1 VEHGRLS
8 QVGGFWVMELDGA
21 PAERGRAAGQL
32 VGEQVRWLLPRYL
45 KKVASAS
52 RLSAAHKERV
62 AALAAEIPRPQFDQ
76 INAYA
81 EAARVDRT
89 TLFAVNLAPEVQ
101 ASLAC
106 SCMGVTPERSR
117 DGMVRLARNLDWPG
131 NELLAD
137 AGLVVVESGGGHRF
151 ASFGWP
157 GLVGVVTGM
166 NDAGLAAADLVA
178 ANPDGG
184 ARPRPGVPVLLAV
197 RGMLEAA
204 GSVDEAVAWLETARR
219 TMPQNYALADP
230 RGARVV
236 ESGADR
242 FQIRP
247 VLAGLAVIT
256 NFWDEAQGGAK
267 DGRYAGMLRAAGD
280 GKLGPAELQRI
291 LAGAALG
298 ELNVQSVILEP
309 QRRAAHV
316 AHGKP
321 PVAAGSWRTLE
332 LGAWL
337 GSDPE
342 NPLTGPSPRPS
353 P

>member
-1 VEHGRLS
+1 
-8 QVGGFWVMELDGA
+8 
-21 PAERGRAAGQL
+21 
-32 VGEQVRWLLPRYL
+32 
-45 KKVASAS
+45 
-52 RLSAAHKERV
+52 
-62 AALAAEIPRPQFDQ
+62 
-76 INAYA
+76 
-81 EAARVDRT
+81 
-89 TLFAVNLAPEVQ
+89 
-101 ASLAC
+101 
-106 SCMGVTPERSR
+106 
-117 DGMVRLARNLDWPG
+117 
-131 NELLAD
+131 
-137 AGLVVVESGGGHRF
+137 
-151 ASFGWP
+151 
-157 GLVGVVTGM
+157 
-166 NDAGLAAADLVA
+166 
-178 ANPDGG
+178 
-184 ARPRPGVPVLLAV
+184 
-197 RGMLEAA
+197 MLEAA